1 MFIEARSAENDFAE
15 QSRETAGGFGGAVSP
30 QMGFGAMPRENVG
43 FSPLKPL
50 EMASP
55 GHQNAMGNND
65 VSCYYLDW
73 M

>member
-1 MFIEARSAENDFAE
+1 MFIEVRSAENDFAE
-15 QSRETAGGFGGAVSP
+15 QSRETAGVFGGALSP
-30 QMGFGAMPRENVG
+30 HKVFGVKPRENFD